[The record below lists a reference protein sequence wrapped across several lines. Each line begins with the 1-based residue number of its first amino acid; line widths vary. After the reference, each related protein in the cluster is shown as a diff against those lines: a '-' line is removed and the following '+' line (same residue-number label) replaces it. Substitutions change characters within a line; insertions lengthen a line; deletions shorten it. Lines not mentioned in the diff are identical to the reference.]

1 MMTHRALFILSLT
14 FYQNI
19 LTDLNDDLAQG
30 LYQRAKTNRTELE
43 PDDLG
48 SVRVYGSSEF

>member
-1 MMTHRALFILSLT
+1 MVGLEIQSYLTESENEPIRTRTDILKNESNRA
-14 FYQNI
+14 
-19 LTDLNDDLAQG
+19 
-30 LYQRAKTNRTELE
+30 ELE

>member
-1 MMTHRALFILSLT
+1 MWNPAESE
-14 FYQNI
+14 NEP
-19 LTDLNDDLAQG
+19 DLNRLF
-30 LYQRAKTNRTELE
+30 ESSVE